1 MNRTQLIARVPSA
14 LRKRFKA
21 KCQAERYTMTEV
33 VVELIKQ
40 YLEKP

>member
-21 KCQAERYTMTEV
+21 RCKAERRTMTEV
-33 VVELIKQ
+33 IVDLIKQ
-40 YLEKP
+40 YTDKP